1 MDLYNIQSGEVYGV
15 SNTRLL
21 SAGIT
26 GYEVQRNSRYGI
38 VTSLSPGSMYID
50 IDADDHAVISL
61 TGDKEIAKAYT
72 MSSGIM
78 SSLYE
83 SIVWEQLTGYESV
96 STISIFRKA
105 KEEGIELLQITKD
118 NLETQLEKLNTDEA
132 TKQAVRNAVGNGNMV
147 TIPAADVTIGEW
159 SGTGYIIMDESG
171 AGSYMITG
179 GLNGGEIPA
188 ELTIQVIVS
197 AIVAVMGTATLITT
211 LCASIFATICPVATV
226 VACAALILIAT
237 IWIVDMYCSYYDYIY
252 SGDLDS
258 YNDTSNMAMQLYMLG
273 DMQLMASQFI
283 FAHYAAPYLG
293 KEKGESTGTT
303 GSKTVEELLNGLT
316 ETTNGK
322 GIARNFEYI
331 GGFAQATKD
340 FTR

>member
-1 MDLYNIQSGEVYGV
+1 
-15 SNTRLL
+15 
-21 SAGIT
+21 
-26 GYEVQRNSRYGI
+26 
-38 VTSLSPGSMYID
+38 
-50 IDADDHAVISL
+50 
-61 TGDKEIAKAYT
+61 
-72 MSSGIM
+72 
-78 SSLYE
+78 
-83 SIVWEQLTGYESV
+83 
-96 STISIFRKA
+96 
-105 KEEGIELLQITKD
+105 
-118 NLETQLEKLNTDEA
+118 
-132 TKQAVRNAVGNGNMV
+132 MV

-197 AIVAVMGTATLITT
+197 AIVAVMGTGTLITT

-293 KEKGESTGTT
+293 KKETSNQTFNILAGKTLTNQTGKVDNYVSEVKGESAARADFEAMAPTNIRTYSNGTIVGDLPDGRT
-303 GSKTVEELLNGLT
+303 INLHPSTTLGGTPSVEIYDPVIR
-316 ETTNGK
+316 K
-322 GIARNFEYI
+322 SIKIRY
-331 GGFAQATKD
+331 
-340 FTR
+340 